1 MKKYKAI
8 LLVLASEDV
17 DNTFYIIKKIC
28 DEWKPLYPHFKNVYE
43 QYINENPNIKVLF
56 VYGDSPTLIANE
68 YDLVYDVFENDYP
81 GMITKTLFAMK
92 DIENTYDYDFLIR
105 TNLSTFWDL
114 NQLEYRLDKLPK
126 TQCLTGTPVKHKN
139 KIGDDYHYIAG
150 YDMIISRDLI
160 QSILPY
166 TNEIINQKILLDMED
181 LSICTAIEKYAGVKL
196 SEYSFRNDAIVINM
210 QCFSE
215 SQYQQYLNYQIKNN
229 IDHFRVRNRIDRNV
243 DKLVHSR
250 LLWDIYGKSL

>member
-81 GMITKTLFAMK
+81 GMITKTLLAMK

-114 NQLEYRLDKLPK
+114 HRLEHRLDKLPK
-126 TQCLTGTPVKHKN
+126 TQCLTGTQVKLKN
-139 KIGDDYHYIAG
+139 KTGDDYHYIAG
-150 YDMIISRDLI
+150 YDMVISRDLV
-160 QSILPY
+160 QSIIPHS
-166 TNEIINQKILLDMED
+166 NAIINQKILLD
-181 LSICTAIEKYAGVKL
+181 I
-196 SEYSFRNDAIVINM
+196 INM
-210 QCFSE
+210 QCISE

-243 DKLVHSR
+243 DKLVHNR